1 MITLYEGNHHC
12 NIDSMFFSAIFYANA
27 ESVEE
32 LHDAAYQ
39 FMKSE
44 NFSDAIDT
52 YSKILEIQPND
63 EETLLNRAIAYTHA
77 EEWEIKPA
85 NVGMRLITHD
95 GSVPH
100 YPHQDIKEDRFDKAI
115 RDLDSVLLLNP
126 SNNNA
131 LNKKAFILVKL
142 DCISYKKCGPLESL
156 RILEQ
161 MLESD
166 PNNNELEN
174 QRNFVLTNVPSFN
187 VGATDGDY
195 IVRFQ
200 QILKDSEGSLVSV
213 IDGVGSEVI
222 PTRLLDEYLDEKKD
236 TVDIFEKKI
245 VSIEGEQYVKWR
257 YEISGIENEGS
268 FYGKWEI
275 ITQITVEDVEE
286 QKIEFELEL
295 ARAITPAIV
304 TDKGDHYL
312 IIVEILKKI

>member
-1 MITLYEGNHHC
+1 MKAIIIAILIAC
-12 NIDSMFFSAIFYANA
+12 SFSTIFYANA

-52 YSKILEIQPND
+52 YSKILELQPND
-63 EETLLNRAIAYTHA
+63 EQALLNRAIAYTQ
-77 EEWEIKPA
+77 
-85 NVGMRLITHD
+85 V
-95 GSVPH
+95 
-100 YPHQDIKEDRFDKAI
+100 DRFDNALSDI
-115 RDLDSVLLLNP
+115 DSFLMLNP
-126 SNNNA
+126 NNKKA
-131 LNKKAFILVKL
+131 LNGKAFILEKL

-156 RILEQ
+156 RILEEL
-161 MLESD
+161 LESD
-166 PNNNELEN
+166 PTNNELEN
-174 QRNFVLTNVPSFN
+174 QRNFVLTKVPSFN
-187 VGATDGDY
+187 VRATDGDY
-195 IVRFQ
+195 LVRFQ

-236 TVDIFEKKI
+236 TVDIFEKEI

-275 ITQITVEDVEE
+275 STQITVEDVEE

-295 ARAITPAIV
+295 ARGITPAIV

>member
-1 MITLYEGNHHC
+1 MKAIIIAILIAC
-12 NIDSMFFSAIFYANA
+12 SFSTIFYANA

-52 YSKILEIQPND
+52 YSKILELQPKD
-63 EETLLNRAIAYTHA
+63 EQALLNRAIAYTQ
-77 EEWEIKPA
+77 
-85 NVGMRLITHD
+85 V
-95 GSVPH
+95 
-100 YPHQDIKEDRFDKAI
+100 DRFDQALW
-115 RDLDSVLLLNP
+115 DLDSFLMLNP
-126 SNNNA
+126 NNKKA
-131 LNKKAFILVKL
+131 LNGKAFILEKL

-156 RILEQ
+156 RILEEL
-161 MLESD
+161 LESD
-166 PNNNELEN
+166 PTNNELEN
-174 QRNFVLTNVPSFN
+174 QRNFVLTNVPSFY
-187 VGATDGDY
+187 VRATDGDY

-236 TVDIFEKKI
+236 TVDIFEKEI

-286 QKIEFELEL
+286 QKTEFELEL
-295 ARAITPAIV
+295 ARGLTPAIV

>member
-1 MITLYEGNHHC
+1 MKAIIIAILIAC
-12 NIDSMFFSAIFYANA
+12 SFSTIFYANA

-52 YSKILEIQPND
+52 YSKILELQPKD
-63 EETLLNRAIAYTHA
+63 EQALLNRAIAYTQ
-77 EEWEIKPA
+77 
-85 NVGMRLITHD
+85 V
-95 GSVPH
+95 
-100 YPHQDIKEDRFDKAI
+100 DRFDQALW
-115 RDLDSVLLLNP
+115 DLDSFLMLNP
-126 SNNNA
+126 NNKKA
-131 LNKKAFILVKL
+131 LNGKAFILEKL

-156 RILEQ
+156 RILEEL
-161 MLESD
+161 LESD
-166 PNNNELEN
+166 PTNNELEN
-174 QRNFVLTNVPSFN
+174 QRNFVLTKVPSFN
-187 VGATDGDY
+187 VRATDGDY
-195 IVRFQ
+195 LVRFQ

-213 IDGVGSEVI
+213 IDGVRSEVI

-236 TVDIFEKKI
+236 TVDIFEKEI

-286 QKIEFELEL
+286 QKTEFELEL
-295 ARAITPAIV
+295 ARGLTPAIV

>member
-1 MITLYEGNHHC
+1 MKAIIIAILIAC
-12 NIDSMFFSAIFYANA
+12 SFSTIFYANA

-52 YSKILEIQPND
+52 YSKILELQPKD
-63 EETLLNRAIAYTHA
+63 EQALLNRAIAYTQ
-77 EEWEIKPA
+77 
-85 NVGMRLITHD
+85 V
-95 GSVPH
+95 
-100 YPHQDIKEDRFDKAI
+100 DRFDQALWDI
-115 RDLDSVLLLNP
+115 DSFLMLNP
-126 SNNNA
+126 NNKKA
-131 LNKKAFILVKL
+131 LNGKAFILEKL

-156 RILEQ
+156 RILEEL
-161 MLESD
+161 LESD
-166 PNNNELEN
+166 PTNNELEN
-174 QRNFVLTNVPSFN
+174 QRNFVLTNVPSFY
-187 VGATDGDY
+187 VRATDGDY
-195 IVRFQ
+195 LVRFQ

-236 TVDIFEKKI
+236 TVDIFEKEI

-257 YEISGIENEGS
+257 YEISGIENERS
-268 FYGKWEI
+268 FYGKWEM

-286 QKIEFELEL
+286 HKIDIELEL
-295 ARAITPAIV
+295 VRGLTPAIV

>member
-1 MITLYEGNHHC
+1 MKAIIIAILIAC
-12 NIDSMFFSAIFYANA
+12 SFSTIFYANA

-52 YSKILEIQPND
+52 YSKILELQPKD
-63 EETLLNRAIAYTHA
+63 EQALLNRAIAYTQ
-77 EEWEIKPA
+77 
-85 NVGMRLITHD
+85 V
-95 GSVPH
+95 
-100 YPHQDIKEDRFDKAI
+100 DRFDQALW
-115 RDLDSVLLLNP
+115 DLDSFLMLNP
-126 SNNNA
+126 NNKKA
-131 LNKKAFILVKL
+131 LNGKAFILEKL

-156 RILEQ
+156 RILEEL
-161 MLESD
+161 LESD
-166 PNNNELEN
+166 PTNNELEN
-174 QRNFVLTNVPSFN
+174 QRNFVLTKVPSFN
-187 VGATDGDY
+187 VRATDGDY
-195 IVRFQ
+195 LVRFQ

-236 TVDIFEKKI
+236 TVDIFEKEI

-268 FYGKWEI
+268 FYGKWEM

-286 QKIEFELEL
+286 QKTEFELEL
-295 ARAITPAIV
+295 ARGLTPAIV

>member
-1 MITLYEGNHHC
+1 MKAIIIAILIAC
-12 NIDSMFFSAIFYANA
+12 SFSTIFYANA

-52 YSKILEIQPND
+52 YSKILELQPKD
-63 EETLLNRAIAYTHA
+63 EQALLNRAIALTQVDSFDNA
-77 EEWEIKPA
+77 L
-85 NVGMRLITHD
+85 R
-95 GSVPH
+95 
-100 YPHQDIKEDRFDKAI
+100 DI
-115 RDLDSVLLLNP
+115 DSFLMLNP
-126 SNNNA
+126 NNKKA
-131 LNKKAFILVKL
+131 LNGKAFILEKL

-156 RILEQ
+156 RILEEL
-161 MLESD
+161 LESD
-166 PNNNELEN
+166 PTNNELEN
-174 QRNFVLTNVPSFN
+174 QRNFVLTNVPSFY
-187 VGATDGDY
+187 VRATDGDY
-195 IVRFQ
+195 LVRFQ

-213 IDGVGSEVI
+213 IDGVRSEVI

-236 TVDIFEKKI
+236 TVDIFEKEI

-286 QKIEFELEL
+286 QKTDIELEL
-295 ARAITPAIV
+295 ARGLTPAIV

>member
-1 MITLYEGNHHC
+1 MKAIIIAILIAC
-12 NIDSMFFSAIFYANA
+12 SFSTIFYANA

-52 YSKILEIQPND
+52 YSKILELQPKD
-63 EETLLNRAIAYTHA
+63 EQALLNRAKAYTQ
-77 EEWEIKPA
+77 
-85 NVGMRLITHD
+85 V
-95 GSVPH
+95 
-100 YPHQDIKEDRFDKAI
+100 DRFDQALW
-115 RDLDSVLLLNP
+115 DLDSFLILNP
-126 SNNNA
+126 NNKSV
-131 LNKKAFILVKL
+131 LNGKAFILEKL

-161 MLESD
+161 LLESD
-166 PNNNELEN
+166 PTNNELQN
-174 QRNFVLTNVPSFN
+174 QRNFVLTKVPSFH
-187 VGATDGDY
+187 VRATDGDY
-195 IVRFQ
+195 LVRFQ

-236 TVDIFEKKI
+236 TVDIFEKEI

-286 QKIEFELEL
+286 QKIDIELEL
-295 ARAITPAIV
+295 ARGLTPAIV

>member
-1 MITLYEGNHHC
+1 MKAIIIAILIAC
-12 NIDSMFFSAIFYANA
+12 SFSTIFYANA

-52 YSKILEIQPND
+52 YSKILELQPKD
-63 EETLLNRAIAYTHA
+63 EQALLNRAIAYTQ
-77 EEWEIKPA
+77 
-85 NVGMRLITHD
+85 V
-95 GSVPH
+95 
-100 YPHQDIKEDRFDKAI
+100 DRFDQALW
-115 RDLDSVLLLNP
+115 DLDSFLMLNP
-126 SNNNA
+126 NNKKA
-131 LNKKAFILVKL
+131 LNGKAFILEKL

-156 RILEQ
+156 RILEEL
-161 MLESD
+161 LESD
-166 PNNNELEN
+166 PTNNELEN

-187 VGATDGDY
+187 VRATDGDY
-195 IVRFQ
+195 LVRFQ

-236 TVDIFEKKI
+236 TVDIFEKEI

-286 QKIEFELEL
+286 QKTEFELEL
-295 ARAITPAIV
+295 ARGLTPAIV
-304 TDKGDHYL
+304 TEKGDHYL

>member
-1 MITLYEGNHHC
+1 MKAIIIAILIAC
-12 NIDSMFFSAIFYANA
+12 SFSTIFYANA

-52 YSKILEIQPND
+52 YSKILELQPKD
-63 EETLLNRAIAYTHA
+63 EQALLNRAIAYTQ
-77 EEWEIKPA
+77 
-85 NVGMRLITHD
+85 V
-95 GSVPH
+95 
-100 YPHQDIKEDRFDKAI
+100 DRFDQALW
-115 RDLDSVLLLNP
+115 DLDSFLMLNP
-126 SNNNA
+126 NNKKA
-131 LNKKAFILVKL
+131 LNGKAFILEKL

-161 MLESD
+161 LLESD
-166 PNNNELEN
+166 PTNNELEN
-174 QRNFVLTNVPSFN
+174 QRNFVLTNVPSFY
-187 VGATDGDY
+187 VRATDGDY

-236 TVDIFEKKI
+236 TVDIFEKEI

-286 QKIEFELEL
+286 QKIDIELEL
-295 ARAITPAIV
+295 ARGLTPAIV
-304 TDKGDHYL
+304 TEKGDHYL

>member
-1 MITLYEGNHHC
+1 MKAIIIAILIAC
-12 NIDSMFFSAIFYANA
+12 SFSTIFYANA

-52 YSKILEIQPND
+52 YSKILELQPKD
-63 EETLLNRAIAYTHA
+63 EQALLNRAIAYTQ
-77 EEWEIKPA
+77 
-85 NVGMRLITHD
+85 V
-95 GSVPH
+95 
-100 YPHQDIKEDRFDKAI
+100 DRFDQALW
-115 RDLDSVLLLNP
+115 DLDSFLMLNP
-126 SNNNA
+126 NNKKA
-131 LNKKAFILVKL
+131 LNGKAFILEKL

-156 RILEQ
+156 RILEEL
-161 MLESD
+161 LESD
-166 PNNNELEN
+166 PTNNELEN
-174 QRNFVLTNVPSFN
+174 QRNFVLTKVPSFY
-187 VGATDGDY
+187 VRATDGDY
-195 IVRFQ
+195 LVRFQ

-236 TVDIFEKKI
+236 TVDIFEKEI

-257 YEISGIENEGS
+257 YEISGIENERV

-295 ARAITPAIV
+295 ARGITPAIV
-304 TDKGDHYL
+304 TEKGDHYL

>member
-1 MITLYEGNHHC
+1 MKAIIIAILIAC
-12 NIDSMFFSAIFYANA
+12 SFSTIFYANA

-52 YSKILEIQPND
+52 YSKILELQPKD
-63 EETLLNRAIAYTHA
+63 EQALLNRAIAYTQ
-77 EEWEIKPA
+77 
-85 NVGMRLITHD
+85 V
-95 GSVPH
+95 
-100 YPHQDIKEDRFDKAI
+100 DRFDQALW
-115 RDLDSVLLLNP
+115 DLDSFLMLNP
-126 SNNNA
+126 NNKKA
-131 LNKKAFILVKL
+131 LNGKAFILEKL

-156 RILEQ
+156 RILEEL
-161 MLESD
+161 LESD
-166 PNNNELEN
+166 PTNNELEN

-187 VGATDGDY
+187 VRATDGDY
-195 IVRFQ
+195 LVRFQ

-236 TVDIFEKKI
+236 TVDIFEKEI

-286 QKIEFELEL
+286 QKTEFELEL
-295 ARAITPAIV
+295 ARGLTPAIV

>member
-1 MITLYEGNHHC
+1 MKAIIIAILIAC
-12 NIDSMFFSAIFYANA
+12 SFSTIFYANA

-52 YSKILEIQPND
+52 YSKILELQPND
-63 EETLLNRAIAYTHA
+63 EQALLNRAKAYTQ
-77 EEWEIKPA
+77 
-85 NVGMRLITHD
+85 V
-95 GSVPH
+95 
-100 YPHQDIKEDRFDKAI
+100 DRFDEAI
-115 RDLDSVLLLNP
+115 WDLDAFLILNPNNKSVLNG
-126 SNNNA
+126 
-131 LNKKAFILVKL
+131 KAFILEKL
-142 DCISYKKCGPLESL
+142 DCVSYKKCGPLESL

-161 MLESD
+161 LLESD
-166 PNNNELEN
+166 PTNNELQN
-174 QRNFVLTNVPSFN
+174 QRNFVLTKVPSFH
-187 VGATDGDY
+187 VIATDGDY
-195 IVRFQ
+195 LVRFQ

-222 PTRLLDEYLDEKKD
+222 PTRLLDEYLDEKKN
-236 TVDIFEKKI
+236 TADIFEKEI

-257 YEISGIENEGS
+257 YEISGIENKRV

-286 QKIEFELEL
+286 QKMDIELEL
-295 ARAITPAIV
+295 ARGLTPAIV

>member
-1 MITLYEGNHHC
+1 MKTL
-12 NIDSMFFSAIFYANA
+12 IIAILIAFSFSVIFSANA
-27 ESVEE
+27 ESVDE
-32 LHDAAYQ
+32 LHDKAYQ
-39 FMKSE
+39 FMKSG

-63 EETLLNRAIAYTHA
+63 EQALLNRAIAYTQ
-77 EEWEIKPA
+77 
-85 NVGMRLITHD
+85 V
-95 GSVPH
+95 
-100 YPHQDIKEDRFDKAI
+100 DRFDNAL
-115 RDLDSVLLLNP
+115 RDIDSFLMLNP
-126 SNNNA
+126 NNKKA
-131 LNKKAFILVKL
+131 LNGKAFILEKL

-156 RILEQ
+156 RILEEL
-161 MLESD
+161 LESD
-166 PNNNELEN
+166 PTNNELEN

-187 VGATDGDY
+187 VRATDGDY
-195 IVRFQ
+195 LVRFQ

-236 TVDIFEKKI
+236 TVDIFEKEI

-286 QKIEFELEL
+286 QKTEFELEL
-295 ARAITPAIV
+295 ARGLTPAIV

>member
-1 MITLYEGNHHC
+1 MKAIIIAILIAC
-12 NIDSMFFSAIFYANA
+12 SFSTIFYANA

-52 YSKILEIQPND
+52 YSKILELQPKD
-63 EETLLNRAIAYTHA
+63 EQALLNRAIAYTQ
-77 EEWEIKPA
+77 
-85 NVGMRLITHD
+85 V
-95 GSVPH
+95 
-100 YPHQDIKEDRFDKAI
+100 DRFDQALW
-115 RDLDSVLLLNP
+115 DLDSFLMLNP
-126 SNNNA
+126 NNKKA
-131 LNKKAFILVKL
+131 LNGKAFILEKL

-156 RILEQ
+156 RILEEL
-161 MLESD
+161 LESD
-166 PNNNELEN
+166 PTNNELEN
-174 QRNFVLTNVPSFN
+174 QRNFVLTNVPSFY
-187 VGATDGDY
+187 VRATDGDY

-236 TVDIFEKKI
+236 TVDIFEKEI

-286 QKIEFELEL
+286 QKIDIELEL
-295 ARAITPAIV
+295 ARGLTPAIV
-304 TDKGDHYL
+304 TEKGDHYL

>member
-1 MITLYEGNHHC
+1 MKAIIIAILIAC
-12 NIDSMFFSAIFYANA
+12 SFSTIFYANA

-52 YSKILEIQPND
+52 YSKILELQPKD
-63 EETLLNRAIAYTHA
+63 EQALLNRAIAYTQ
-77 EEWEIKPA
+77 
-85 NVGMRLITHD
+85 V
-95 GSVPH
+95 
-100 YPHQDIKEDRFDKAI
+100 DRFDQALW
-115 RDLDSVLLLNP
+115 DLDSFLMLNP
-126 SNNNA
+126 NNKKA
-131 LNKKAFILVKL
+131 LNGKAFILEKL

-156 RILEQ
+156 RILEEL
-161 MLESD
+161 LESD
-166 PNNNELEN
+166 PTNNELEN
-174 QRNFVLTNVPSFN
+174 QRNFVLTKVPSFN
-187 VGATDGDY
+187 VRATDGDY
-195 IVRFQ
+195 LVRFQ

-213 IDGVGSEVI
+213 IDGVASEVI

-236 TVDIFEKKI
+236 TVDIFEKEI

-286 QKIEFELEL
+286 QKIDIELEL
-295 ARAITPAIV
+295 ARGLTPAIV
-304 TDKGDHYL
+304 TEKGDHYL

>member
-1 MITLYEGNHHC
+1 MKTIIITIL
-12 NIDSMFFSAIFYANA
+12 IVFSFSTIFYANA

-52 YSKILEIQPND
+52 YSKILELQPKD
-63 EETLLNRAIAYTHA
+63 EQALLNRAIAYTQ
-77 EEWEIKPA
+77 
-85 NVGMRLITHD
+85 V
-95 GSVPH
+95 
-100 YPHQDIKEDRFDKAI
+100 DRFDNAL
-115 RDLDSVLLLNP
+115 RDIDSFLVLNP
-126 SNNNA
+126 NNKKA
-131 LNKKAFILVKL
+131 LNGKAFILEKL

-156 RILEQ
+156 RILEEL
-161 MLESD
+161 LESD
-166 PNNNELEN
+166 PTNNELEN
-174 QRNFVLTNVPSFN
+174 QRNFVLTKVPSFN
-187 VGATDGDY
+187 VRATDGDY
-195 IVRFQ
+195 LVRFQ

-236 TVDIFEKKI
+236 TVDIFEKEI

-286 QKIEFELEL
+286 QKTEFELEL
-295 ARAITPAIV
+295 ARGLTPAIV

>member
-1 MITLYEGNHHC
+1 MKAIIIAILIAC
-12 NIDSMFFSAIFYANA
+12 SFSTIFYANA

-52 YSKILEIQPND
+52 YSKILELQPKD
-63 EETLLNRAIAYTHA
+63 EQALLNRAIAYTQ
-77 EEWEIKPA
+77 
-85 NVGMRLITHD
+85 V
-95 GSVPH
+95 
-100 YPHQDIKEDRFDKAI
+100 DRFDNAL
-115 RDLDSVLLLNP
+115 RDIDSFLMLNP
-126 SNNNA
+126 NNKKA
-131 LNKKAFILVKL
+131 LNGKAFILEKL

-156 RILEQ
+156 RILEEL
-161 MLESD
+161 LESD
-166 PNNNELEN
+166 PTNNELEN

-187 VGATDGDY
+187 VRATDGDY
-195 IVRFQ
+195 LVRFQ

-236 TVDIFEKKI
+236 TVDIFEKEI

-286 QKIEFELEL
+286 QKKEFELEL
-295 ARAITPAIV
+295 ARGLTPAIV

>member
-1 MITLYEGNHHC
+1 MKAIIIAILIAC
-12 NIDSMFFSAIFYANA
+12 SFSTIFYANA

-52 YSKILEIQPND
+52 YSKILELQPKD
-63 EETLLNRAIAYTHA
+63 EQALLNRAIAYTQ
-77 EEWEIKPA
+77 
-85 NVGMRLITHD
+85 V
-95 GSVPH
+95 
-100 YPHQDIKEDRFDKAI
+100 DRFDQALWDI
-115 RDLDSVLLLNP
+115 DSFLMLNP
-126 SNNNA
+126 NNKKA
-131 LNKKAFILVKL
+131 LNGKAFILEKL

-156 RILEQ
+156 RILEEL
-161 MLESD
+161 LESD
-166 PNNNELEN
+166 PTNNELEN
-174 QRNFVLTNVPSFN
+174 QRNFVLTNVPSFY
-187 VGATDGDY
+187 VRATDGDY
-195 IVRFQ
+195 LVRFQ

-236 TVDIFEKKI
+236 TVDIFEKEI

-257 YEISGIENEGS
+257 YEISGIENERV

-286 QKIEFELEL
+286 QKTEFELEL
-295 ARAITPAIV
+295 ARGLTPAIV

>member
-1 MITLYEGNHHC
+1 MKTPIIAIL
-12 NIDSMFFSAIFYANA
+12 IAFSFSVIFSANA
-27 ESVEE
+27 ESVDE
-32 LHDAAYQ
+32 LHDKAYQ
-39 FMKSE
+39 FMKSG

-52 YSKILEIQPND
+52 YSKILELQPKD
-63 EETLLNRAIAYTHA
+63 EQALLNRAIAYTQ
-77 EEWEIKPA
+77 
-85 NVGMRLITHD
+85 V
-95 GSVPH
+95 
-100 YPHQDIKEDRFDKAI
+100 DRFDQALW
-115 RDLDSVLLLNP
+115 DLDSFLMLNP
-126 SNNNA
+126 NNKKA
-131 LNKKAFILVKL
+131 LNGKAFILEKL

-156 RILEQ
+156 RILEEL
-161 MLESD
+161 LESD
-166 PNNNELEN
+166 PTNNELEN
-174 QRNFVLTNVPSFN
+174 QRNFVLTKVPSFY
-187 VGATDGDY
+187 VISTDGDY
-195 IVRFQ
+195 LVRFQ

-236 TVDIFEKKI
+236 TVDIFEKEI

-286 QKIEFELEL
+286 QKTEFELEL
-295 ARAITPAIV
+295 ARGLTPAIV

>member
-1 MITLYEGNHHC
+1 MKAIIIAILIAC
-12 NIDSMFFSAIFYANA
+12 SFSTIFYANA

-52 YSKILEIQPND
+52 YSKILELQPKD
-63 EETLLNRAIAYTHA
+63 EQALLNRAIAYTQ
-77 EEWEIKPA
+77 
-85 NVGMRLITHD
+85 V
-95 GSVPH
+95 
-100 YPHQDIKEDRFDKAI
+100 DRFDQALWDI
-115 RDLDSVLLLNP
+115 DSFLMLNP
-126 SNNNA
+126 NNKKA
-131 LNKKAFILVKL
+131 LNGKAFILEKL

-156 RILEQ
+156 RILEEL
-161 MLESD
+161 LESD
-166 PNNNELEN
+166 PTNNELEN

-187 VGATDGDY
+187 VRATDGDY
-195 IVRFQ
+195 LVRFQ

-236 TVDIFEKKI
+236 TVDIFEKEI

-257 YEISGIENEGS
+257 YEISGIENERS

-286 QKIEFELEL
+286 QKTEFELEL
-295 ARAITPAIV
+295 ARGLTPAIV

>member
-1 MITLYEGNHHC
+1 MKAIIIAILIAC
-12 NIDSMFFSAIFYANA
+12 SFSTIFYANA

-52 YSKILEIQPND
+52 YSKILELQPKD
-63 EETLLNRAIAYTHA
+63 EQALLNRAIAYTQ
-77 EEWEIKPA
+77 
-85 NVGMRLITHD
+85 V
-95 GSVPH
+95 
-100 YPHQDIKEDRFDKAI
+100 DRFDQALW
-115 RDLDSVLLLNP
+115 DLDSFLMLNP
-126 SNNNA
+126 NNKKA
-131 LNKKAFILVKL
+131 LNGKAFILEKL

-156 RILEQ
+156 RILEEL
-161 MLESD
+161 LESD
-166 PNNNELEN
+166 PTNNELEN

-187 VGATDGDY
+187 VRATDGDY
-195 IVRFQ
+195 LVRFQ

-236 TVDIFEKKI
+236 TVDIFEKEI

-295 ARAITPAIV
+295 ARGLTPAIV

>member
-1 MITLYEGNHHC
+1 MKAIIIAILIAC
-12 NIDSMFFSAIFYANA
+12 SFSTIFYANA

-52 YSKILEIQPND
+52 YSKILELQPKD
-63 EETLLNRAIAYTHA
+63 EQALLNRAIAYTQ
-77 EEWEIKPA
+77 
-85 NVGMRLITHD
+85 V
-95 GSVPH
+95 
-100 YPHQDIKEDRFDKAI
+100 DRFDQALW
-115 RDLDSVLLLNP
+115 DLDSFLMLNP
-126 SNNNA
+126 NDKKV
-131 LNKKAFILVKL
+131 LNGKAFILEKL

-156 RILEQ
+156 RILEEL
-161 MLESD
+161 LESD
-166 PNNNELEN
+166 PTNNELEN

-187 VGATDGDY
+187 VRATDGDY
-195 IVRFQ
+195 LVRFQ

-236 TVDIFEKKI
+236 TVDIFEKEI

-275 ITQITVEDVEE
+275 STQITVEGVEE
-286 QKIEFELEL
+286 QKTEFELEL
-295 ARAITPAIV
+295 ARGITPAIV

>member
-1 MITLYEGNHHC
+1 MKAIIIAILIAC
-12 NIDSMFFSAIFYANA
+12 SFSTIFYANA

-32 LHDAAYQ
+32 LHDVAYQ
-39 FMKSE
+39 FMKSG
-44 NFSDAIDT
+44 NFSDAIDN
-52 YSKILEIQPND
+52 YSKILELQPND
-63 EETLLNRAIAYTHA
+63 EQALLNRAIAYTQ
-77 EEWEIKPA
+77 
-85 NVGMRLITHD
+85 V
-95 GSVPH
+95 
-100 YPHQDIKEDRFDKAI
+100 DRFDQALSDI
-115 RDLDSVLLLNP
+115 DSFLMLNP
-126 SNNNA
+126 NNKKA
-131 LNKKAFILVKL
+131 LNGKAFILEKL

-156 RILEQ
+156 RILEEL
-161 MLESD
+161 LESD
-166 PNNNELEN
+166 PTNNELEN
-174 QRNFVLTNVPSFN
+174 QRNFVLTKVPSFH
-187 VGATDGDY
+187 VRATDGDY

-236 TVDIFEKKI
+236 TVDIFEKEI

-286 QKIEFELEL
+286 QKTEFELEL
-295 ARAITPAIV
+295 ARGLTPAIV

>member
-1 MITLYEGNHHC
+1 MKAIIIAILIAC
-12 NIDSMFFSAIFYANA
+12 SFSTIFYANA

-52 YSKILEIQPND
+52 YSKILELQPKD
-63 EETLLNRAIAYTHA
+63 EQALLNRAIAYTQ
-77 EEWEIKPA
+77 
-85 NVGMRLITHD
+85 V
-95 GSVPH
+95 
-100 YPHQDIKEDRFDKAI
+100 DRFDQALSDI
-115 RDLDSVLLLNP
+115 DSFLMLNP
-126 SNNNA
+126 NNEKA
-131 LNKKAFILVKL
+131 LNGKAFILEKL

-156 RILEQ
+156 RILEEL
-161 MLESD
+161 LESD
-166 PNNNELEN
+166 PTNNELEN
-174 QRNFVLTNVPSFN
+174 QRNFVLTNVPSFE
-187 VGATDGDY
+187 VRATDGDY
-195 IVRFQ
+195 LVRFQ

-213 IDGVGSEVI
+213 IDGVRSEVI

-236 TVDIFEKKI
+236 TVDIFEKEI

-286 QKIEFELEL
+286 QKTEFELEL
-295 ARAITPAIV
+295 ARGLTPAIV

>member
-1 MITLYEGNHHC
+1 MKAIIIAILIAC
-12 NIDSMFFSAIFYANA
+12 SFSTIFYANA

-52 YSKILEIQPND
+52 YSKILELQPKD
-63 EETLLNRAIAYTHA
+63 EQALLNRAIAYTQ
-77 EEWEIKPA
+77 
-85 NVGMRLITHD
+85 V
-95 GSVPH
+95 
-100 YPHQDIKEDRFDKAI
+100 DRFDQALW
-115 RDLDSVLLLNP
+115 DLDSFLMLNP
-126 SNNNA
+126 NNKKA
-131 LNKKAFILVKL
+131 LNGKAFILEKL

-161 MLESD
+161 LLESD
-166 PNNNELEN
+166 PTNNELEN
-174 QRNFVLTNVPSFN
+174 QRNFVLTKVPSFY
-187 VGATDGDY
+187 VRATDGDY

-236 TVDIFEKKI
+236 TVDIFEKEI

-286 QKIEFELEL
+286 QKTEFELEL
-295 ARAITPAIV
+295 ARGLTPAIV
-304 TDKGDHYL
+304 TEKGDHYL

>member
-1 MITLYEGNHHC
+1 MKAIIIAILIAC
-12 NIDSMFFSAIFYANA
+12 SFSTIFYANA

-52 YSKILEIQPND
+52 YSKILELQPKD
-63 EETLLNRAIAYTHA
+63 EQALLNRAIAYTQ
-77 EEWEIKPA
+77 
-85 NVGMRLITHD
+85 V
-95 GSVPH
+95 
-100 YPHQDIKEDRFDKAI
+100 DRFDQALW
-115 RDLDSVLLLNP
+115 DLDSFLMLNP
-126 SNNNA
+126 NNKKA
-131 LNKKAFILVKL
+131 LNGKAFILEKL

-156 RILEQ
+156 RILEEL
-161 MLESD
+161 LESD
-166 PNNNELEN
+166 PTNNELVN
-174 QRNFVLTNVPSFN
+174 QRNFVLTKVPSFN
-187 VGATDGDY
+187 VRATDGDY
-195 IVRFQ
+195 LVRFQ

-236 TVDIFEKKI
+236 TVDIFEKEI

-286 QKIEFELEL
+286 QKTEFELEL
-295 ARAITPAIV
+295 ARGLTPAIV

>member
-1 MITLYEGNHHC
+1 MKAIIIAILIAC
-12 NIDSMFFSAIFYANA
+12 SFSTIFYANA

-52 YSKILEIQPND
+52 YSKILELQPKD
-63 EETLLNRAIAYTHA
+63 EQALLNRAIAYTQ
-77 EEWEIKPA
+77 
-85 NVGMRLITHD
+85 V
-95 GSVPH
+95 
-100 YPHQDIKEDRFDKAI
+100 DRFDQALW
-115 RDLDSVLLLNP
+115 DLDSFLMLNP
-126 SNNNA
+126 NNKKA
-131 LNKKAFILVKL
+131 LNGKAFILEKL

-161 MLESD
+161 LLESD
-166 PNNNELEN
+166 PTNNELQN
-174 QRNFVLTNVPSFN
+174 QRNFVLTKVPSFH
-187 VGATDGDY
+187 VISTDGDY
-195 IVRFQ
+195 LVRFQ

-236 TVDIFEKKI
+236 TVDIFEKEI

-295 ARAITPAIV
+295 ARGLTPAIV

>member
-1 MITLYEGNHHC
+1 MKAIIIAILIAC
-12 NIDSMFFSAIFYANA
+12 SFSTIFYANA

-52 YSKILEIQPND
+52 YSKILELQPKD
-63 EETLLNRAIAYTHA
+63 EQALLNRAIAYTQ
-77 EEWEIKPA
+77 
-85 NVGMRLITHD
+85 V
-95 GSVPH
+95 
-100 YPHQDIKEDRFDKAI
+100 DRFDQALW
-115 RDLDSVLLLNP
+115 DLDSFLMLNP
-126 SNNNA
+126 NNKKA
-131 LNKKAFILVKL
+131 LNGKAFILEKL

-156 RILEQ
+156 RILEEL
-161 MLESD
+161 LESD
-166 PNNNELEN
+166 PTNNELVN
-174 QRNFVLTNVPSFN
+174 QRNFVLTKVPSFN
-187 VGATDGDY
+187 VRATDGDY

-236 TVDIFEKKI
+236 TVDIFEKEI

-275 ITQITVEDVEE
+275 STQITVEDVEE
-286 QKIEFELEL
+286 QKTEFELEL
-295 ARAITPAIV
+295 ARGLTPAIV

>member
-1 MITLYEGNHHC
+1 MKAIIIAILIAC
-12 NIDSMFFSAIFYANA
+12 SFSTIFYANA

-52 YSKILEIQPND
+52 YSKILELQPKD
-63 EETLLNRAIAYTHA
+63 EQALLNRAIAYTQ
-77 EEWEIKPA
+77 
-85 NVGMRLITHD
+85 V
-95 GSVPH
+95 
-100 YPHQDIKEDRFDKAI
+100 DRFDQALWDI
-115 RDLDSVLLLNP
+115 DSFLMLNP
-126 SNNNA
+126 NNKKA
-131 LNKKAFILVKL
+131 LNGKAFILEKL

-156 RILEQ
+156 RILEEL
-161 MLESD
+161 LESD
-166 PNNNELEN
+166 PTNNELVN
-174 QRNFVLTNVPSFN
+174 QRNFVLTKVPSFN
-187 VGATDGDY
+187 VRATDGDY
-195 IVRFQ
+195 LVRFQ

-236 TVDIFEKKI
+236 TVDIFEKEI

-286 QKIEFELEL
+286 QKTEFELEL
-295 ARAITPAIV
+295 ARGLTPAIV

>member
-1 MITLYEGNHHC
+1 MKAIIIAILIAC
-12 NIDSMFFSAIFYANA
+12 SFSTIFYANA

-52 YSKILEIQPND
+52 YSKILELQPKD
-63 EETLLNRAIAYTHA
+63 EQALLNRAIAYTQ
-77 EEWEIKPA
+77 
-85 NVGMRLITHD
+85 V
-95 GSVPH
+95 
-100 YPHQDIKEDRFDKAI
+100 DRFDQALWDI
-115 RDLDSVLLLNP
+115 DSFLMLNP
-126 SNNNA
+126 NNKKA
-131 LNKKAFILVKL
+131 LNGKAFILEKL

-156 RILEQ
+156 RILEEL
-161 MLESD
+161 LESD
-166 PNNNELEN
+166 PTNNELEN

-187 VGATDGDY
+187 VRATDGDY
-195 IVRFQ
+195 LVRFQ

-213 IDGVGSEVI
+213 IDGVASEVI

-236 TVDIFEKKI
+236 TVDIFEKEI

-286 QKIEFELEL
+286 QKTEFELEL
-295 ARAITPAIV
+295 ARGLTPAIV

>member
-1 MITLYEGNHHC
+1 MKAIIIAILIAC
-12 NIDSMFFSAIFYANA
+12 SFSTIFYANA

-52 YSKILEIQPND
+52 YSKILELQPKD
-63 EETLLNRAIAYTHA
+63 EQALLNRAIAYTQ
-77 EEWEIKPA
+77 
-85 NVGMRLITHD
+85 V
-95 GSVPH
+95 
-100 YPHQDIKEDRFDKAI
+100 DRFDQALW
-115 RDLDSVLLLNP
+115 DLDSFLMLNP
-126 SNNNA
+126 NNKKA
-131 LNKKAFILVKL
+131 LNGKAFILEKL

-161 MLESD
+161 LLESD
-166 PNNNELEN
+166 PTNNELQN
-174 QRNFVLTNVPSFN
+174 QRNFVLTKVPPFN
-187 VGATDGDY
+187 VRATDGDY
-195 IVRFQ
+195 LVRFQ

-213 IDGVGSEVI
+213 IDGVGSQVI

-236 TVDIFEKKI
+236 TVDIFEKEI

-286 QKIEFELEL
+286 QKTDIELEL
-295 ARAITPAIV
+295 ARGLTPAIV